1 MPSFFFFLKKIQ
13 IFWQW
18 QIKEKHIRGEI
29 VAIKFQQHG
38 RRSECYLEQRRGMCI
53 CLWKCA
59 PPLRQWVCPWRDR
72 GREGSGGTQV
82 IEVSPPL
89 PFFSRAAHPPSH
101 PPHHRH
107 PIHTAGTIT
116 LPITP
121 PAGPRDPTLLTKRD
135 SIGPFPLN
143 LSAPAL
149 GEWWGCTQNW
159 GGGGLRQFD
168 YFQSIKQKDRKKT
181 EIKLS

>member
-1 MPSFFFFLKKIQ
+1 MLWFFFFLKQKIQ

-18 QIKEKHIRGEI
+18 QIKEKHIREEI
-29 VAIKFQQHG
+29 VAIKFLQL
-38 RRSECYLEQRRGMCI
+38 RKRSECYLEQRRGMCI
-53 CLWKCA
+53 CLWKRA
-59 PPLRQWVCPWRDR
+59 PPLRQCVCPWRDR
-72 GREGSGGTQV
+72 GREGSEGAQV

-89 PFFSRAAHPPSH
+89 LFFQGFSPHPFTP
-101 PPHHRH
+101 H

-143 LSAPAL
+143 LSAPAP
-149 GEWWGCTQNW
+149 GEW
-159 GGGGLRQFD
+159 
-168 YFQSIKQKDRKKT
+168 
-181 EIKLS
+181 